1 MIGKVK
7 NWFGIEGVKLELI
20 LPEEQ
25 SRKTQVVTGTIRLTT
40 LQPKVV
46 THLRVS
52 LIETYQ
58 RGRKQ
63 DKRIDDYTLGSIEL
77 AERLNIH
84 PDHPEEIEFAL
95 PYEPL
100 PSQLEA
106 LAQRNWLARAPVQIA
121 KWARNVKSTYRI
133 HAEAQVENTRLHPF
147 DEKTL
152 DW

>member
-7 NWFGIEGVKLELI
+7 NWFGIEGVKLELL

-25 SRKTQVVTGTIRLTT
+25 SPKAKIITGTIRLTT

-46 THLRVS
+46 THLKVS
-52 LIETYQ
+52 FIETYR
-58 RGRKQ
+58 RGRKA

-77 AERLNIH
+77 AERITVS
-84 PDHPEEIEFAL
+84 PDQSEEIDFEL
-95 PYEPL
+95 PFEPL
-100 PSQLEA
+100 PSELEA
-106 LAQRNWLARAPVQIA
+106 WAQRNWLARAPVQVA
-121 KWARNVKSTYRI
+121 KWARNVKSTYRV